1 MCGPLRSSWR
11 RPHSGMRTG
20 KTCARRRCRS
30 CRKWYRPHRLAE
42 GNQRSCSAAC
52 RAARCRRTARLRREK
67 DLQDFRVEE
76 RRRQRECRERRRQAE
91 PHLGVSEAVAE
102 AVSEEVSRAGFRSE
116 AADLQQVVLEMWDRS
131 ARVSRAGLRRIL
143 QALPGRSRGKLGRG
157 GTEDPLCHAQASS
170 RNSIGI

>member
-1 MCGPLRSSWR
+1 MR
-11 RPHSGMRTG
+11 RNGLILLAIGAVSALGLWLLYRTSQFG
-20 KTCARRRCRS
+20 
-30 CRKWYRPHRLAE
+30 LA
-42 GNQRSCSAAC
+42 
-52 RAARCRRTARLRREK
+52 T
-67 DLQDFRVEE
+67 
-76 RRRQRECRERRRQAE
+76 
-91 PHLGVSEAVAE
+91 E

-116 AADLQQVVLEMWDRS
+116 VADLQQVVLEMWDRS